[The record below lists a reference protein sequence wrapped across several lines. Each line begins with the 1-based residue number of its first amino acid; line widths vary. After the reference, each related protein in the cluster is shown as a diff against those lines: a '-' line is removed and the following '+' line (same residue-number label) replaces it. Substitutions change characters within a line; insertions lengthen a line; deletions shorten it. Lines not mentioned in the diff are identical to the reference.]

1 MTAERDFGSR
11 TVVHVQCTRVPAS
24 LPAGTIERW
33 LRALPEAYAL
43 ALAGRLSKG
52 RGIASLTVLALLAR
66 FAGSCPQP
74 PLSAL
79 QWSKRGKPR
88 LPGGPEFSLTHS
100 HGFAACAVAPRGLPI
115 GIDLEPEGRAGADA
129 IRHVASR
136 VERAALASGLLTATA
151 LWTAKEAVIKAAGA
165 SLADI
170 RGVAVQQDRA
180 RFAGMDF
187 VWRLLRPGGG
197 LLLALATRGPMP
209 AVSLAWPSAAAV
221 FGRRDA

>member
-1 MTAERDFGSR
+1 VTAERDIGSR
-11 TVVHVQCTRVPAS
+11 TVVHVQCSRVPAS

-33 LRALPEAYAL
+33 LRALPEPYAL
-43 ALAGRLSKG
+43 ALAGRLANG

-66 FAGSCPQP
+66 LAASCSPP

-79 QWSKRGKPR
+79 QWSERGKPR

-100 HGFAACAVAPRGLPI
+100 RGFAACAVAPRGLAV
-115 GIDLEPEGRAGADA
+115 GIDLEPEGRAGAAA
-129 IRHVASR
+129 IRHVASPA
-136 VERAALASGLLTATA
+136 ERAALASGWLTATA

-165 SLADI
+165 GLADL
-170 RGVAVQQDRA
+170 RGVAVRQDRA

-187 VWRLLRPGGG
+187 AWRLLRPGDG

-209 AVSLAWPSAAAV
+209 AISLGWSSAAAV
-221 FGRRDA
+221 FGRRAA